1 MVDAAAGLTA
11 RLSQS
16 VYLYGEYDYA
26 NGDRIRQPWAVNL
39 GVRWQ
44 WGGKREEPVVE
55 RAAAN
60 QSTGKQAEAKLVELP
75 PAKTAEPWEITVG
88 GPGWLAGVT
97 GNIGSHGVT
106 SHVSIGV
113 KQIILNSN
121 VLDAAAAEVRKGR
134 FGLLGGYLYINAQDS
149 TATKGLVSKVDLG
162 LQQYI
167 SQLAVSWRLIEG
179 PHGWLDLL
187 GGFRYFY
194 VGNQNT
200 LQANQQAINTASTR
214 LVDQFAQQLA
224 TPNSDLRTLIRQ
236 NLDLG
241 ALKGLN
247 PPLPVPPLAGRQPD
261 KIRNAIQQLIQNER
275 PELAAAI
282 RVGAQARADQLKAQL
297 ATQIAGRL
305 TKALNQSFSL
315 YENWFDPFIG
325 LRGRYN
331 LTKALYLTAE
341 TDVGGFGIG
350 SEITCQAYGA
360 LGLQITRNIYSEIG
374 YRYLYLDYDTTSFIF
389 QAALHGAQITAGIS
403 F

>member
-1 MVDAAAGLTA
+1 
-11 RLSQS
+11 
-16 VYLYGEYDYA
+16 
-26 NGDRIRQPWAVNL
+26 
-39 GVRWQ
+39 
-44 WGGKREEPVVE
+44 
-55 RAAAN
+55 
-60 QSTGKQAEAKLVELP
+60 
-75 PAKTAEPWEITVG
+75 
-88 GPGWLAGVT
+88 VT

-121 VLDAAAAEVRKGR
+121 VLNAAAAEVRKGR
-134 FGLLGGYLYINAQDS
+134 FGVLGGYLYINAQDS

-200 LQANQQAINTASTR
+200 LQANQQAINAASTR
-214 LVDQFAQQLA
+214 LVDRFAQQLA

-261 KIRNAIQQLIQNER
+261 KIRNAIQQLIQNQQ

-297 ATQIAGRL
+297 ATQIASRL

-350 SEITCQAYGA
+350 SEKWDLNPGRT
-360 LGLQITRNIYSEIG
+360 E
-374 YRYLYLDYDTTSFIF
+374 
-389 QAALHGAQITAGIS
+389 
-403 F
+403 

>member
-1 MVDAAAGLTA
+1 
-11 RLSQS
+11 
-16 VYLYGEYDYA
+16 
-26 NGDRIRQPWAVNL
+26 
-39 GVRWQ
+39 
-44 WGGKREEPVVE
+44 
-55 RAAAN
+55 
-60 QSTGKQAEAKLVELP
+60 
-75 PAKTAEPWEITVG
+75 
-88 GPGWLAGVT
+88 
-97 GNIGSHGVT
+97 
-106 SHVSIGV
+106 
-113 KQIILNSN
+113 
-121 VLDAAAAEVRKGR
+121 
-134 FGLLGGYLYINAQDS
+134 
-149 TATKGLVSKVDLG
+149 VDLG

-200 LQANQQAINTASTR
+200 LQANQQAINESSTR

-282 RVGAQARADQLKAQL
+282 RVGAQARVDQLKAQL
-297 ATQIAGRL
+297 ATQVAGRL